1 MTAVLQVSYSVFHR
15 TVNNTSD
22 RNGGNLNMR
31 KRLVFLLGLLLS
43 SPMLAGTAPPSAD
56 AARTLELVRAWVH
69 GQYDNQAQF
78 ESDLA
83 RKLPPEQ
90 IHRQLH
96 QFFAPL
102 TVPIPGIDGYL
113 VYQHASVDGSFSPP
127 SLIRI
132 GLLQYFTDPQSGK
145 LVQRELNFRDAERW
159 KNVYQKPDLLQQ
171 IRMSDFE
178 VKPGCDFVLSANAES
193 TEVVGVMQER
203 ACTLYSEGLRTTL
216 YARDAVVI
224 KPDEYQ
230 FWGQFVDD
238 SGAVRW
244 GTESSEYYRM
254 LRVAAA
260 P

>member
-1 MTAVLQVSYSVFHR
+1 MRNRIVLF
-15 TVNNTSD
+15 
-22 RNGGNLNMR
+22 
-31 KRLVFLLGLLLS
+31 LGLMLGVMASVSADS
-43 SPMLAGTAPPSAD
+43 SPGSAD

-69 GQYDNQAQF
+69 GRYSNAAQF

-90 IHRQLH
+90 IHRQLY

-102 TVPIPGIDGYL
+102 TAAIPGINGYL

-132 GLLQYFTDPQSGK
+132 GLLQYFTDPQTGK
-145 LVQRELNFRDAERW
+145 LVQRELHFRDGEQW
-159 KNVYQKPDLLQQ
+159 KNAYQQPELLQQ
-171 IRMSDFE
+171 VTMADVE
-178 VKPGCDFVLSANAES
+178 VKPGCDFVLTANAAG
-193 TEVVGVMQER
+193 TEVSGVMQER
-203 ACTLYSEGLRTTL
+203 VCTLYSEGLKTTL

-224 KPDEYQ
+224 RPDEYQ

-238 SGAVRW
+238 SGVVRW
-244 GTESSEYYRM
+244 GTESSEYYWMFR
-254 LRVAAA
+254 LAGR

>member
-1 MTAVLQVSYSVFHR
+1 MRNRFVL
-15 TVNNTSD
+15 
-22 RNGGNLNMR
+22 
-31 KRLVFLLGLLLS
+31 LLGLLG
-43 SPMLAGTAPPSAD
+43 AVAVADAAPPSAD

-69 GQYDNQAQF
+69 GQYNNQAQF

-102 TVPIPGIDGYL
+102 TVPIPGIEGYL
-113 VYQHASVDGSFSPP
+113 VYQHASVDGSFSLP

-132 GLLQYFTDPQSGK
+132 GLLQYFTDPQSGR
-145 LVQRELNFRDAERW
+145 LVQRELNFRDGERW
-159 KNVYQKPDLLQQ
+159 KNVYQKPELLQA

-178 VKPGCDFVLSANAES
+178 VKPGCDFVLATNVEG
-193 TEVVGVMQER
+193 TEVTGVMQER
-203 ACTLYSEGLRTTL
+203 ACTLYSEGLKTML

-224 KPDEYQ
+224 RPDEYQ

-244 GTESSEYYRM
+244 GTESNEYYRM
-254 LRVAAA
+254 FRVSGA

>member
-1 MTAVLQVSYSVFHR
+1 M
-15 TVNNTSD
+15 
-22 RNGGNLNMR
+22 RNR
-31 KRLVFLLGLLLS
+31 FLLLLALL
-43 SPMLAGTAPPSAD
+43 PGVFTLAGAAPPPVD
-56 AARTLELVRAWVH
+56 AAQTLKLVRAWVH
-69 GQYDNQAQF
+69 GQYTNKAQF

-102 TVPIPGIDGYL
+102 TVEIPGIDGYL

-132 GLLQYFTDPQSGK
+132 GLLQFFTDPQTGK
-145 LVQRELNFRDAERW
+145 LVQRELNFKDGERW
-159 KNVYQKPDLLQQ
+159 KNAYQKPELLQQ
-171 IRMSDFE
+171 ISMADFE
-178 VKPGCDFVLSANAES
+178 VKPGCDFVLSANAAG
-193 TEVVGVMQER
+193 TEVSGVMQER
-203 ACTLYSEGLRTTL
+203 ACTLYSEGLKTML
-216 YARDAVVI
+216 YARDAVI
-224 KPDEYQ
+224 IRPDEYQ

-244 GTESSEYYRM
+244 GTESTEYYRM
-254 LRVAAA
+254 FRVSGA

>member
-1 MTAVLQVSYSVFHR
+1 MC
-15 TVNNTSD
+15 N
-22 RNGGNLNMR
+22 
-31 KRLVFLLGLLLS
+31 RLVLLLGLLLGTVAV
-43 SPMLAGTAPPSAD
+43 AGTAPPSAD

-69 GQYDNQAQF
+69 GQYSNQAQF

-102 TVPIPGIDGYL
+102 TVTIPGIEGYL

-132 GLLQYFTDPQSGK
+132 GLLQYFSDPQSGR
-145 LVQRELNFRDAERW
+145 LVQRELNFRDGERW
-159 KNVYQKPDLLQQ
+159 KNVYQNPANCCSRS
-171 IRMSDFE
+171 RMSDFE
-178 VKPGCDFVLSANAES
+178 VKPGCDFVLSANADG
-193 TEVVGVMQER
+193 TEVSGVMQER
-203 ACTLYSEGLRTTL
+203 ACTLYSEGLKAML

-224 KPDEYQ
+224 RPDEYQ

-244 GTESSEYYRM
+244 GN
-254 LRVAAA
+254 
-260 P
+260 

>member
-1 MTAVLQVSYSVFHR
+1 M
-15 TVNNTSD
+15 
-22 RNGGNLNMR
+22 RNCTILC
-31 KRLVFLLGLLLS
+31 LALLLGAIAPLS
-43 SPMLAGTAPPSAD
+43 AAPTPD
-56 AARTLELVRAWVH
+56 GAARTLSLVRAWVH
-69 GQYDNQAQF
+69 GRYSNTAQF
-78 ESDLA
+78 ESDLT

-90 IHRQLH
+90 IHRQLY

-102 TVPIPGIDGYL
+102 TAGIPGIDGFL

-132 GLLQYFTDPQSGK
+132 GLLQYFSDPQTGK

-159 KNVYQKPDLLQQ
+159 KNAYQKPELLQQ
-171 IRMSDFE
+171 LTMADVD
-178 VKPGCDFVLSANAES
+178 VKPGCDFVLTANAEG
-193 TEVVGVMQER
+193 TEVSGVMQER
-203 ACTLYSEGLRTTL
+203 ACTLYSEGLKTTL

-224 KPDEYQ
+224 RPDEYQ

-244 GTESSEYYRM
+244 GTESTEYYRM
-254 LRVAAA
+254 FRLAGT

>member
-1 MTAVLQVSYSVFHR
+1 M
-15 TVNNTSD
+15 
-22 RNGGNLNMR
+22 RNR
-31 KRLVFLLGLLLS
+31 IVILLGMLLAASTLVS
-43 SPMLAGTAPPSAD
+43 AAPPPGNDD
-56 AARTLELVRAWVH
+56 AARTLSLVRAWVH
-69 GQYDNQAQF
+69 GQYSNQAQF

-102 TVPIPGIDGYL
+102 TVEIPGIDGYL

-145 LVQRELNFRDAERW
+145 LVQRELNFKDGEAW
-159 KNVYQKPDLLQQ
+159 KNAYQTPERLQKVT
-171 IRMSDFE
+171 MADFE
-178 VKPGCDFVLSANAES
+178 VKPGCDFVLTANAAGS
-193 TEVVGVMQER
+193 EVSGVMQER
-203 ACTLYSEGLRTTL
+203 ACTLYSEGLKTTL
-216 YARDAVVI
+216 YARDAVIVR
-224 KPDEYQ
+224 PDEYQ
-230 FWGQFVDD
+230 FWGQFVDA

-244 GTESSEYYRM
+244 GTESTEYYRM
-254 LRVAAA
+254 FRVAGA

>member
-1 MTAVLQVSYSVFHR
+1 M
-15 TVNNTSD
+15 
-22 RNGGNLNMR
+22 RNR
-31 KRLVFLLGLLLS
+31 FLLLLALL
-43 SPMLAGTAPPSAD
+43 PGVFTLAGAAPPSAD
-56 AARTLELVRAWVH
+56 AAQTLKLVRAWVH
-69 GQYDNQAQF
+69 GQYTNKAQF

-102 TVPIPGIDGYL
+102 TVEIPGIDGYL

-132 GLLQYFTDPQSGK
+132 GLLQFFTDPQTGK
-145 LVQRELNFRDAERW
+145 LVQRELNFKDGERW
-159 KNVYQKPDLLQQ
+159 KNAYQKPELLQQ
-171 IRMSDFE
+171 ISMADFE
-178 VKPGCDFVLSANAES
+178 VKPGCDFVLSANAAG
-193 TEVVGVMQER
+193 TEVSGVMQER
-203 ACTLYSEGLRTTL
+203 ACTLYSEGLKTML
-216 YARDAVVI
+216 YARDAVI
-224 KPDEYQ
+224 IRPDEYQ

-244 GTESSEYYRM
+244 GTESTEYYRM
-254 LRVAAA
+254 FRVSGA

>member
-1 MTAVLQVSYSVFHR
+1 MC
-15 TVNNTSD
+15 N
-22 RNGGNLNMR
+22 
-31 KRLVFLLGLLLS
+31 RLVLLLGLLLGTVAV
-43 SPMLAGTAPPSAD
+43 AGTAPPSAD
-56 AARTLELVRAWVH
+56 TARTLELVRAWVH
-69 GQYDNQAQF
+69 GQYSNQAQF

-102 TVPIPGIDGYL
+102 TVPIPGIEGYL

-132 GLLQYFTDPQSGK
+132 GLLQYFSDPQSGR
-145 LVQRELNFRDAERW
+145 LVQRELNFRDGERW
-159 KNVYQKPDLLQQ
+159 KNVYQKPELLQQ

-178 VKPGCDFVLSANAES
+178 VKPGCDFVLSANADG

-203 ACTLYSEGLRTTL
+203 ACTLYSEGLKTML

-224 KPDEYQ
+224 RPDEYQ

-254 LRVAAA
+254 FRVAGA

>member
-1 MTAVLQVSYSVFHR
+1 MRNCIVLLF
-15 TVNNTSD
+15 
-22 RNGGNLNMR
+22 
-31 KRLVFLLGLLLS
+31 GLLLGTFG
-43 SPMLAGTAPPSAD
+43 LAAAAAPSAD
-56 AARTLELVRAWVH
+56 AARTLYLVRAWVH
-69 GQYDNQAQF
+69 GQYDNKAQF
-78 ESDLA
+78 ERDLA

-90 IHRQLH
+90 IHRELH

-102 TVPIPGIDGYL
+102 TVQIPGIDGYL

-145 LVQRELNFRDAERW
+145 LVQRELNFKNGEPW
-159 KNVYQKPDLLQQ
+159 KNVYQKPELLRQ
-171 IRMSDFE
+171 IKMSDFD
-178 VKPGCDFVLSANAES
+178 VKPGCDFVLSAKADG
-193 TEVVGVMQER
+193 TEVLGVMQER
-203 ACTLYSEGLRTTL
+203 ACTLYSEGLKTML

-224 KPDEYQ
+224 RPDEYQ

-254 LRVAAA
+254 FRVAGA

>member
-1 MTAVLQVSYSVFHR
+1 M
-15 TVNNTSD
+15 
-22 RNGGNLNMR
+22 RN
-31 KRLVFLLGLLLS
+31 RLVSLLGLLLAI
-43 SPMLAGTAPPSAD
+43 AGPAAAAPPSAD
-56 AARTLELVRAWVH
+56 AAKTLELVRAWVH
-69 GQYDNQAQF
+69 GQYSNQAQF
-78 ESDLA
+78 EGDLA

-102 TVPIPGIDGYL
+102 SVAIPGIDGYL

-132 GLLQYFTDPQSGK
+132 GLLQYFSDPQTGK
-145 LVQRELNFRDAERW
+145 LVQRELNFRDGERW
-159 KNVYQKPDLLQQ
+159 KNAYQKPELLQQ
-171 IRMSDFE
+171 VKMTDFE
-178 VKPGCDFVLSANAES
+178 VKPGCDFLLSANAEGS
-193 TEVVGVMQER
+193 EVTGVMQER
-203 ACTLYSEGLRTTL
+203 ACTLYSEGLKTTL

-224 KPDEYQ
+224 RPDEYQ

-254 LRVAAA
+254 FRVASA

>member
-1 MTAVLQVSYSVFHR
+1 MRNCFVL
-15 TVNNTSD
+15 
-22 RNGGNLNMR
+22 L
-31 KRLVFLLGLLLS
+31 LALLLGASL
-43 SPMLAGTAPPSAD
+43 PAGAAPPPAD
-56 AARTLELVRAWVH
+56 AARTLDLVRAWVH
-69 GQYDNQAQF
+69 GRYSNQAQF

-102 TVPIPGIDGYL
+102 ATEIPGIEGYL

-132 GLLQYFTDPQSGK
+132 GLLQYFTDPQTGK
-145 LVQRELNFRDAERW
+145 LVQRELNFRDGERW
-159 KNVYQKPDLLQQ
+159 KNVYQKPELLQQ
-171 IRMSDFE
+171 VRMNDFE
-178 VKPGCDFVLSANAES
+178 VKPGCDFVLSANAEG
-193 TEVVGVMQER
+193 TEVSGVMQER
-203 ACTLYSEGLRTTL
+203 ACTLYSEGLKTTL

-224 KPDEYQ
+224 RPDEYQ

-254 LRVAAA
+254 FRESGA